1 MRCTTCLLTTA
12 TLARASQ
19 LPRGVEVPSY
29 CPVFLGES
37 PLDCEP
43 IRERFS
49 SFGLSSDAEVES
61 AEIDVLEDAFE
72 ALLVLQEEYYSTD
85 YGTWPTAIDW
95 TAAVAQTLVTGALTT
110 LSKSL
115 GAVDIGR
122 FDDWEA
128 KENLISSFYDQV
140 VGSYFGQDILS
151 IRGQVNS
158 PQD

>member
-19 LPRGVEVPSY
+19 LPGGVSEPFY
-29 CPVFLGES
+29 CSVFLGDS

-43 IRERFS
+43 IRETFS
-49 SFGLSSDAEVES
+49 SFALSSDAKVES

-72 ALLVLQEEYYSTD
+72 ALLVLQGEYYSTD

-95 TAAVAQTLVTGALTT
+95 TAAVAQTLLTGALTT

-115 GAVDIGR
+115 GVVDVGR
-122 FDDWEA
+122 FNDWQA

-158 PQD
+158 TQR